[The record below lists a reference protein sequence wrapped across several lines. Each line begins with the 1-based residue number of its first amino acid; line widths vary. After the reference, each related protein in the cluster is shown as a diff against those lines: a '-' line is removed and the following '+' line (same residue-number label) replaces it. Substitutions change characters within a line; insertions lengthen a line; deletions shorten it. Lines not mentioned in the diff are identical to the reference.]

1 MSLEFQ
7 RSSYYDRVN
16 DIINKLVLKNSP
28 SDNEII
34 RNRFLYEV
42 TQYEHKRD
50 NVQKYYNGLRFVMT
64 IGSILLPAILSI
76 GQMDPAKLP
85 KNFDTITYWA
95 SWSLSLTITACNGFL
110 QLFSLDKNYLGY
122 SLVVEQLKTEG
133 WQYFQLSGKYE
144 NAKTHEQSFK
154 QFCKSIESIKRKQI
168 EQEYNGK
175 GEDKKKKFDFE
186 EELKDTLPKQFQQK
200 QIEGHTTNT
209 SSTNIS
215 STNIPSTT
223 PPNPLSTLDTLL
235 DVGDS
240 VTDLKQSLKGASDEL
255 LGHTTDVLGDVAK
268 GILDRSLE
276 SMEEGNSSGNNPTG
290 NNPSGNNPSDN
301 KSTDKLDN
309 KSKGSE

>member
-7 RSSYYDRVN
+7 RSTYYDRVN
-16 DIINKLVLKNSP
+16 KIIDSLVLKNSP

-34 RNRFLYEV
+34 KNRFLYEV
-42 TQYEHKRD
+42 MNYEYKRD
-50 NVQKYYNGLRFVMT
+50 SINKYYNGLRFVMT

-85 KNFDTITYWA
+85 KNFDTITYWT

-110 QLFSLDKNYLGY
+110 QLFSLDKNYIAY

-144 NAKTHEQSFK
+144 NAQNHGQAFK
-154 QFCKSIESIKRKQI
+154 QFCKSVEGVKRKQI

-175 GEDKKKKFDFE
+175 GEDKKNKFNFS
-186 EELKDTLPKQFQQK
+186 EELNSTLPKQYQPK
-200 QIEGHTTNT
+200 QIEVPKTNT
-209 SSTNIS
+209 

-223 PPNPLSTLDTLL
+223 PPNPLSTLL

-240 VTDLKQSLKGASDEL
+240 VADLKQSLKGVSGILDE
-255 LGHTTDVLGDVAK
+255 TTDVSKGVA
-268 GILDRSLE
+268 LEMVDRSLE
-276 SMEEGNSSGNNPTG
+276 TMEEGK
-290 NNPSGNNPSDN
+290 PSGNDP
-301 KSTDKLDN
+301 TDN
-309 KSKGSE
+309 KSKDSE

>member
-1 MSLEFQ
+1 MSVEFQ
-7 RSSYYDRVN
+7 RSTYYERVN

-34 RNRFLYEV
+34 KNRFLYEV
-42 TQYEHKRD
+42 MNYEYKRD
-50 NVQKYYNGLRFVMT
+50 SINKYYNGLRFVMT

-85 KNFDTITYWA
+85 RNFDTITYWT

-110 QLFSLDKNYLGY
+110 QLFSLDKNYIAY

-144 NAKTHEQSFK
+144 NAQNHGQAFK
-154 QFCKSIESIKRKQI
+154 QFCKSVEGVKRKQI

-175 GEDKKKKFDFE
+175 GEDKKNKFNFS
-186 EELKDTLPKQFQQK
+186 EELNNTLPKQYQPK
-200 QIEGHTTNT
+200 QIEGQTN
-209 SSTNIS
+209 
-215 STNIPSTT
+215 PS
-223 PPNPLSTLDTLL
+223 STLDTLL

-240 VTDLKQSLKGASDEL
+240 VTDLKQSLKGASSVLDK
-255 LGHTTDVLGDVAK
+255 TDIAK
-268 GILDRSLE
+268 GMAIELVDRSLE
-276 SMEEGNSSGNNPTG
+276 TMEEGKLNDKTSGKPG
-290 NNPSGNNPSDN
+290 
-301 KSTDKLDN
+301 N

>member
-7 RSSYYDRVN
+7 RSTYYDRVN

-85 KNFDTITYWA
+85 KNFDTITYWS
-95 SWSLSLTITACNGFL
+95 SWSISLTITACNGFL
-110 QLFSLDKNYLGY
+110 QLFSLDKNYFGY

-133 WQYFQLSGKYE
+133 WQFFQLSGKYE
-144 NAKTHEQSFK
+144 DSKTHEQSFK

-175 GEDKKKKFDFE
+175 GEDKKKKFDFS
-186 EELKDTLPKQFQQK
+186 EELKDTLPPQFQNK
-200 QIEGHTTNT
+200 QIEGQTTNT
-209 SSTNIS
+209 S

-223 PPNPLSTLDTLL
+223 PPNPISTLDTLL

-240 VTDLKQSLKGASDEL
+240 VADLKQSLKGVSGILDE
-255 LGHTTDVLGDVAK
+255 TTDVSKGVAK
-268 GILDRSLE
+268 GMALELVDRSLE
-276 SMEEGNSSGNNPTG
+276 TMEEGNLSGNKLIT
-290 NNPSGNNPSDN
+290 DN
-301 KSTDKLDN
+301 KL
-309 KSKGSE
+309 KGSV

>member
-7 RSSYYDRVN
+7 RSTYYDRVN
-16 DIINKLVLKNSP
+16 DIINKLVLRNSP

-122 SLVVEQLKTEG
+122 SLVDEQLKTEG

-175 GEDKKKKFDFE
+175 GEDKKKKFDFS
-186 EELKDTLPKQFQQK
+186 EELNSTLPQQFQNETR
-200 QIEGHTTNT
+200 QIKE
-209 SSTNIS
+209 SPDPIS
-215 STNIPSTT
+215 
-223 PPNPLSTLDTLL
+223 TLL

-240 VTDLKQSLKGASDEL
+240 VTDLKQSLKDASTEL
-255 LGHTTDVLGDVAK
+255 LDNTTGVSKGVA
-268 GILDRSLE
+268 LEMVDRSLE
-276 SMEEGNSSGNNPTG
+276 TMEEG
-290 NNPSGNNPSDN
+290 NPSGNNPTDN
-301 KSTDKLDN
+301 KP
-309 KSKGSE
+309 KGSE

>member
-16 DIINKLVLKNSP
+16 DIINKLVLRNSP

-175 GEDKKKKFDFE
+175 GEDKKKKFDFS
-186 EELKDTLPKQFQQK
+186 EELNSTLPPQFQSETR
-200 QIEGHTTNT
+200 QIKA
-209 SSTNIS
+209 
-215 STNIPSTT
+215 
-223 PPNPLSTLDTLL
+223 PPNPLSTLL

-240 VTDLKQSLKGASDEL
+240 VTDLKQSLKGVSGILDE
-255 LGHTTDVLGDVAK
+255 TTDVAK
-268 GILDRSLE
+268 GVALEMVDRSLE
-276 SMEEGNSSGNNPTG
+276 TMEEGNPSGNNPTG
-290 NNPSGNNPSDN
+290 
-301 KSTDKLDN
+301 KLDN

>member
-7 RSSYYDRVN
+7 RSTYYDRVN
-16 DIINKLVLKNSP
+16 EIINKLVLKNSP

-34 RNRFLYEV
+34 KNRFLYEV
-42 TQYEHKRD
+42 MNYEYKRD
-50 NVQKYYNGLRFVMT
+50 SINKYYNGLRFVMT

-85 KNFDTITYWA
+85 RNFDTITYWT

-110 QLFSLDKNYLGY
+110 QLFSLDKNYIAY

-144 NAKTHEQSFK
+144 NAQNHGQAFK
-154 QFCKSIESIKRKQI
+154 QFCKSVEGVKRKQI

-175 GEDKKKKFDFE
+175 GEDKKNKFNFS
-186 EELKDTLPKQFQQK
+186 EELNNTLPKQYQNK
-200 QIEGHTTNT
+200 QIEGPKTNT
-209 SSTNIS
+209 SSTNI
-215 STNIPSTT
+215 
-223 PPNPLSTLDTLL
+223 PPNPLTTLDTLL

-240 VTDLKQSLKGASDEL
+240 VTDLKQSLKGVTS
-255 LGHTTDVLGDVAK
+255 VLDQTDVAK
-268 GILDRSLE
+268 GVALESVDRSLE
-276 SMEEGNSSGNNPTG
+276 SMEEGNPGGNNPT
-290 NNPSGNNPSDN
+290 
-301 KSTDKLDN
+301 DN

>member
-1 MSLEFQ
+1 MSVEFQ
-7 RSSYYDRVN
+7 RSSYYERVN
-16 DIINKLVLKNSP
+16 NIINKLVLKNSP

-85 KNFDTITYWA
+85 KNFDIITYWA

-186 EELKDTLPKQFQQK
+186 EELNDTLPKQFQSETR
-200 QIEGHTTNT
+200 QIEA
-209 SSTNIS
+209 
-215 STNIPSTT
+215 
-223 PPNPLSTLDTLL
+223 PPNPSSTLDTLL

-240 VTDLKQSLKGASDEL
+240 VADLKQSLKGVS
-255 LGHTTDVLGDVAK
+255 GVLDDTDVAK
-268 GILDRSLE
+268 GVALELVDRSLE
-276 SMEEGNSSGNNPTG
+276 TMEEGNPSGKSSGK
-290 NNPSGNNPSDN
+290 PSG
-301 KSTDKLDN
+301 KS
-309 KSKGSE
+309 SGSE

>member
-7 RSSYYDRVN
+7 RSSYYERVN
-16 DIINKLVLKNSP
+16 NIINKLVLRNSP

-85 KNFDTITYWA
+85 KNFDTITYWT

-110 QLFSLDKNYLGY
+110 QLFSLDKNYIAY

-144 NAKTHEQSFK
+144 NAQNHGQAFK
-154 QFCKSIESIKRKQI
+154 QFCKSVEGVKRKQI

-175 GEDKKKKFDFE
+175 GEDKKNKFNFSD
-186 EELKDTLPKQFQQK
+186 ELNSTLPPQFQNK
-200 QIEGHTTNT
+200 QIEAPKTNT
-209 SSTNIS
+209 L

-223 PPNPLSTLDTLL
+223 PPNPLSTLL

-240 VTDLKQSLKGASDEL
+240 VADLKQSLKGVSGILDE
-255 LGHTTDVLGDVAK
+255 TTDVAK
-268 GILDRSLE
+268 GVALEMVDRSLE
-276 SMEEGNSSGNNPTG
+276 TMEEGITSGNKPSGNNPTG
-290 NNPSGNNPSDN
+290 
-301 KSTDKLDN
+301 
-309 KSKGSE
+309 SE

>member
-1 MSLEFQ
+1 MRLEFQ

-16 DIINKLVLKNSP
+16 DIINKLVLRNSP

-186 EELKDTLPKQFQQK
+186 EELNSTLPQQFQQK
-200 QIEGHTTNT
+200 QIEEPTTNT
-209 SSTNIS
+209 L

-223 PPNPLSTLDTLL
+223 PPNPLSTLL

-240 VTDLKQSLKGASDEL
+240 VADLKQSLKGVSGILDE
-255 LGHTTDVLGDVAK
+255 TTDVSKGVALEL
-268 GILDRSLE
+268 IDRSLE
-276 SMEEGNSSGNNPTG
+276 TMEEG
-290 NNPSGNNPSDN
+290 NPSDN
-301 KSTDKLDN
+301 KSTDKKL
-309 KSKGSE
+309 KGSE

>member
-186 EELKDTLPKQFQQK
+186 EELKDTLPKQLQSETR
-200 QIEGHTTNT
+200 QIKAPPDP
-209 SSTNIS
+209 IS
-215 STNIPSTT
+215 
-223 PPNPLSTLDTLL
+223 TLL
-235 DVGDS
+235 DVDDS
-240 VTDLKQSLKGASDEL
+240 VTDLKQSLKGISGILDK
-255 LGHTTDVLGDVAK
+255 TTDVSKGVA
-268 GILDRSLE
+268 LELVDRSLE
-276 SMEEGNSSGNNPTG
+276 TMEEGNASGNN
-290 NNPSGNNPSDN
+290 SADN
-301 KSTDKLDN
+301 KLKD
-309 KSKGSE
+309 SE

>member
-7 RSSYYDRVN
+7 RSSYYERVN
-16 DIINKLVLKNSP
+16 NIINKLVLRNSP

-85 KNFDTITYWA
+85 KNFDTITYWT

-110 QLFSLDKNYLGY
+110 QLFSLDKNYIAY

-144 NAKTHEQSFK
+144 NAKTHQQSFK

-186 EELKDTLPKQFQQK
+186 EELNSTLPKQFQQK
-200 QIEGHTTNT
+200 QIEGPKTNT
-209 SSTNIS
+209 SSTNIPS
-215 STNIPSTT
+215 STT
-223 PPNPLSTLDTLL
+223 PPNPLSTLL

-240 VTDLKQSLKGASDEL
+240 VADLKQSLKGFSGILDE
-255 LGHTTDVLGDVAK
+255 TTDVAK
-268 GILDRSLE
+268 GVALEMVDRSLE
-276 SMEEGNSSGNNPTG
+276 TMEEGNPTGNNPTG
-290 NNPSGNNPSDN
+290 NNPTGNNP
-301 KSTDKLDN
+301 TDK

>member
-16 DIINKLVLKNSP
+16 DIINKLVLRNSP

-144 NAKTHEQSFK
+144 NAKTHQQSFK

-186 EELKDTLPKQFQQK
+186 EELNSTLPQQFQNK
-200 QIEGHTTNT
+200 QIEAPKTNT
-209 SSTNIS
+209 S

-223 PPNPLSTLDTLL
+223 PPNPLSTLL
-235 DVGDS
+235 DIGDS
-240 VTDLKQSLKGASDEL
+240 VTDLKQSLKGVSGILDE
-255 LGHTTDVLGDVAK
+255 TTDVSKGVA
-268 GILDRSLE
+268 LELVDRSLE
-276 SMEEGNSSGNNPTG
+276 TMEEGNPTENNPA
-290 NNPSGNNPSDN
+290 
-301 KSTDKLDN
+301 DN

>member
-7 RSSYYDRVN
+7 RSTYYDRVN
-16 DIINKLVLKNSP
+16 KIIDSLVLKNSP

-34 RNRFLYEV
+34 KNRFLYEV
-42 TQYEHKRD
+42 MNYEYKRD
-50 NVQKYYNGLRFVMT
+50 SINKYYNGLRFVMT

-85 KNFDTITYWA
+85 KNFDTITYWT

-110 QLFSLDKNYLGY
+110 QLFSLDKNYIAY

-144 NAKTHEQSFK
+144 NAQNHGQAFK
-154 QFCKSIESIKRKQI
+154 QFCKSVEGVKRKQI

-175 GEDKKKKFDFE
+175 GEDKKNKFNFSD
-186 EELKDTLPKQFQQK
+186 ELNNTLPKQYQPK
-200 QIEGHTTNT
+200 QIEGPKTNP
-209 SSTNIS
+209 S

-223 PPNPLSTLDTLL
+223 PQNPLTTLL

-240 VTDLKQSLKGASDEL
+240 VADLKQSLKGVSGILDE
-255 LGHTTDVLGDVAK
+255 TTDVAK
-268 GILDRSLE
+268 GVALELVDRSLE
-276 SMEEGNSSGNNPTG
+276 TMEEGNPIGNK
-290 NNPSGNNPSDN
+290 PS
-301 KSTDKLDN
+301 DN